1 MGLDRLDDHDYPVLT
16 VGEAATLLGVQPAFL
31 RSLDKAGLVRPLRS
45 HGGHRRYSRRQL
57 EHAAKVRSLFDQG
70 HTLASAARVLSLED
84 DLETARDER
93 DLAHQ
98 QRDEAREQRDRAYQQ
113 RDEAREQRDRAYQQ
127 RDKARQQRD
136 EAYRELDEIS
146 DGRAAA
152 TRRSVAPP
160 PEPTTLPPS

>member
-113 RDEAREQRDRAYQQ
+113 RD
-127 RDKARQQRD
+127 KARQQRD

>member
-57 EHAAKVRSLFDQG
+57 EHAAKVRALFDQG
-70 HTLASAARVLSLED
+70 HTLASAAQVLSLED

-93 DLAHQ
+93 DLA
-98 QRDEAREQRDRAYQQ
+98 YQQ
-113 RDEAREQRDRAYQQ
+113 RDEAREQRDRAYRQ
-127 RDKARQQRD
+127 RDQARQQRD

-152 TRRSVAPP
+152 TRRSVTPP